1 MPHTTMTALWSGVT
15 SAQSAPTDASAPT
28 ADQAT
33 ATSTGVRGCRFAI
46 ELDAI
51 ASAGAATYTVD
62 LYLWSG
68 TYWTKSSVSISGS
81 SSVTASAPAG
91 RVSYEVDDIS
101 PYKAICP
108 VLAVIAG
115 TNAAVTC
122 RVAAK

>member
-1 MPHTTMTALWSGVT
+1 MHSIMTALWSGVT
-15 SAQSAPTDASAPT
+15 SAQSAPTDASMPT
-28 ADQAT
+28 ADQVKPT
-33 ATSTGVRGCRFAI
+33 ATGVRGNRFAI

-62 LYLWSG
+62 IYLWSG
-68 TYWTKSSVSISGS
+68 TYWTKSAVSISGS
-81 SSVTASAPAG
+81 SSVTASGPTG
-91 RVSYEVDDIS
+91 RVSYEIDNIA

>member
-1 MPHTTMTALWSGVT
+1 MPHNTLNALWSGVT
-15 SAQSAPTDASAPT
+15 SAQSAPTDASVPT
-28 ADQAT
+28 ADHAVP
-33 ATSTGVRGCRFAI
+33 TSTGVRGTRFAV

-51 ASAGAATYTVD
+51 ASAGAATYTID
-62 LYLWSG
+62 LYLWTG
-68 TYWTKSSVSISGS
+68 TYWVKSTVSISGT

-91 RVSYEVDDIS
+91 RVSYEIDDIF

-108 VLAVIAG
+108 VLSAIAG